1 MATTSTTDGT
11 IAYQFRNYFSKELL
25 KKILPQLQLQAFA
38 KKATLPERTGSKA
51 ITFFRFNEP
60 STTTI
65 VATATEGTTPSA
77 SEKLLTIDR
86 IEATLVQYVQTIA
99 ISDILSATEL
109 FNHVEEAVR
118 QQGEDAALHCDK
130 IIRAELASNVTN
142 KQYLYAGASTNWA
155 GVVAAPTVGISTADV
170 LDAATSIKRY
180 SARPI
185 GNSYALVVP
194 VEVSRDLQRDT
205 NWLNVSAYSAPDG
218 FFNGEVGKIYGCRV
232 METTN
237 GWRSGNTGTQ
247 YTYQADGPAFSSFLL
262 GMDSFGVPNL
272 SSQSPFSPKVMIADG
287 ADKADPAGL
296 KTTIAFKS
304 FYAAKVLQPKHI
316 CEIYSGTGFA
326 A

>member
-1 MATTSTTDGT
+1 MATTTSSTVSD
-11 IAYQFRNYFSKELL
+11 QFRTYFSKELL
-25 KKILPQLQLQAFA
+25 KKITPKLQLQAFA
-38 KKATLPERTGSKA
+38 KKAALPERTGSKN
-51 ITFFRFNEP
+51 IRFFRFNEP

-65 VATATEGTTPSA
+65 VQVSTEGTTPGS
-77 SEKLLTIDR
+77 SEKSLALEYV
-86 IEATLVQYVQTIA
+86 EATLLQYVQTIG
-99 ISDILSATEL
+99 ISDILTATEL

-118 QQGEDAALHCDK
+118 QQGEDAALHCDNL
-130 IIRAELASNVTN
+130 IRAELASNIAN
-142 KQYLYAGASTNWA
+142 KQYLYGGSATSYG
-155 GVVAAPTVGISTADV
+155 TVGATTGMSASDV

-180 SARPI
+180 AARPV
-185 GNSYALVVP
+185 GNSFALVVP

-232 METTN
+232 LETTN
-237 GWRSGNTGTQ
+237 GWRSTTQ
-247 YTYQADGPAFSSFLL
+247 YTYAGAGANFSSFLI
-262 GMDSFGVPNL
+262 GQDAFGVPNL

-296 KTTIAFKS
+296 KTTVAFKS

-316 CEIYSGTGFA
+316 CEIYTGTGFA

>member
-1 MATTSTTDGT
+1 MATTTTSTVSD
-11 IAYQFRNYFSKELL
+11 QFRNYFSKELL

-38 KKATLPERTGSKA
+38 KKANLPERTGSKA
-51 ITFFRFNEP
+51 ISFFRFNEP

-65 VATATEGTTPSA
+65 VATSTEGTTPSS
-77 SEKLLTIDR
+77 SEKQLALTKID
-86 IEATLVQYVQTIA
+86 ATLVQYVQTIA
-99 ISDILSATEL
+99 ISDILTATEL

-118 QQGEDAALHCDK
+118 QQGEDAALHCDT
-130 IIRAELASNVTN
+130 IIRAELASNVTD
-142 KQYLYAGASTNWA
+142 KQYLYAGASTNHA

-205 NWLNVSAYSAPDG
+205 NWLNVSAYSAPEG

-237 GWRSGNTGTQ
+237 GWRSTTQ
-247 YTYQADGPAFSSFLL
+247 YTYSSSGAAFSSFLL